1 MLPYLIFK
9 KHYRGWK
16 MRIVCCGKRLTSW
29 SLSPT
34 LWRTDWSR
42 ARWTRPRWGRYRYLY
57 IYVTLYIYIYIIS
70 ILSTLSGGRDDVCD
84 EEGACGGAAARPGHQ
99 HQAGG
104 GPAQV
109 DITSRDASTSTLSF
123 VCLLSGSRGW
133 SSSSRAGVRR
143 CSDRR
148 KKW

>member
-1 MLPYLIFK
+1 MHIYVILNKTLQRLKNENRLLRQKVDQLESESNALADRLIQGQVDK
-9 KHYRGWK
+9 AE
-16 MRIVCCGKRLTSW
+16 V
-29 SLSPT
+29 
-34 LWRTDWSR
+34 
-42 ARWTRPRWGRYRYLY
+42 GRYRYLY

-70 ILSTLSGGRDDVCD
+70 ILSTMSGGRDDVCD

-109 DITSRDASTSTLSF
+109 DITSRDASTSTQSF

-133 SSSSRAGVRR
+133 SSNSREGVRR

-148 KKW
+148 KK

>member
-1 MLPYLIFK
+1 MDVAYLIFK
-9 KHYRGWK
+9 TLQ
-16 MRIVCCGKRLTSW
+16 RLKNENRLLRQKVDQLESE
-29 SLSPT
+29 SNALADR
-34 LWRTDWSR
+34 LIQGQVDK
-42 ARWTRPRWGRYRYLY
+42 AEVGGVID

-70 ILSTLSGGRDDVCD
+70 ILSTMSGGRDDVCD

-109 DITSRDASTSTLSF
+109 DITSRDASTSTQSF

-148 KKW
+148 KK